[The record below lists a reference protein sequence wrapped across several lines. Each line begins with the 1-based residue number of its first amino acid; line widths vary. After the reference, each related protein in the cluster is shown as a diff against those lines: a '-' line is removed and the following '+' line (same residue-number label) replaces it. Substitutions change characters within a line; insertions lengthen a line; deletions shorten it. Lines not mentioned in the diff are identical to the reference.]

1 MPSCKPPPFDELNP
15 RWSMNLEPIN
25 YFEPTNSAEM
35 LARRK
40 ESARH
45 TLRTAS
51 PEELH
56 ALVEELFPDGTHP
69 WAATFSQFIDE
80 HRSERA
86 IRVKRRT
93 LSPSSTTRGPTWACG
108 VNAPA
113 APSKAM
119 TLSYSLGLTSAPYSL
134 GSNSPVVRSRLQPG
148 LKTKIQ

>member
-25 YFEPTNSAEM
+25 YFEPTNSAEI

-56 ALVEELFPDGTHP
+56 ALVEELFLMGPTPGQRRFRNSSMSTVQKGP
-69 WAATFSQFIDE
+69 FG
-80 HRSERA
+80 
-86 IRVKRRT
+86 VKRRT

-134 GSNSPVVRSRLQPG
+134 GSNSPVVKRPDFVA
-148 LKTKIQ
+148 

>member
-25 YFEPTNSAEM
+25 SFEPTNSAEI

-86 IRVKRRT
+86 IRGETSDAIAFVYYPRPNLGMWCKRAGGTVQGHDFELFARADIGSVFVRQQ
-93 LSPSSTTRGPTWACG
+93 LAGGAKQ
-108 VNAPA
+108 A
-113 APSKAM
+113 AA
-119 TLSYSLGLTSAPYSL
+119 GLE
-134 GSNSPVVRSRLQPG
+134 N
-148 LKTKIQ
+148 